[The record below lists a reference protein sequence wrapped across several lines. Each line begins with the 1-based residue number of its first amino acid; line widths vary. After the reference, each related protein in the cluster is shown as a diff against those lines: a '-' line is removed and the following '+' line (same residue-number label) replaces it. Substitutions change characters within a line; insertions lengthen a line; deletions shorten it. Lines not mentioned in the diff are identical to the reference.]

1 MAPINLL
8 VVFGSAIVNMLIGMA
23 WYSPMLFGKY
33 WSSYS
38 GVSEKKTGSRKKSGA
53 VTNAYLLTFAG
64 SLITA
69 YVLAYF
75 LYYTGSTT
83 VLEGAKKGAMMWAGF
98 VLTTMAGN
106 VLFEG
111 KPKELFVI
119 NSGYN
124 LFSLMVMGAI
134 LAVWA

>member
-1 MAPINLL
+1 MPPPISLL
-8 VVFGSAIVNMLIGMA
+8 VVFFSAIVNMLIGMA
-23 WYSPMLFGKY
+23 WYSPALFGKH

-38 GVSEKKTGSRKKSGA
+38 GDVKTAHRNKSA
-53 VTNAYLLTFAG
+53 RTSAYLLTFAG
-64 SLITA
+64 ALATA

-83 VLEGAKKGAMMWAGF
+83 LIEGAKKGAMMWAGF

-111 KPKELFVI
+111 RPKQLLVI
-119 NSGYN
+119 NSGYQ
-124 LFSLMVMGAI
+124 LVSLIITGAI